1 MQAVRPGGDGQRRG
15 WLLAR
20 RSTGAVRRLWAIVP
34 PQRYDRSPDAC
45 VAYRRARETLPFYI
59 LQKGE
64 TIGVLT
70 HTGSR
75 THWSHAASF
84 PLSHHARTSGL
95 VSGLV
100 GRRRCA
106 RGRVAKQDVG
116 GLLGNREDGRPELPA
131 WHRGLGLGLGA
142 RL

>member
-1 MQAVRPGGDGQRRG
+1 MRV
-15 WLLAR
+15 WL
-20 RSTGAVRRLWAIVP
+20 TV
-34 PQRYDRSPDAC
+34 
-45 VAYRRARETLPFYI
+45 YRRARNASVFRSYKKRRLP
-59 LQKGE
+59 
-64 TIGVLT
+64 VPPVT
-70 HTGSR
+70 HTGSY
-75 THWSHAASF
+75 TPGTHAASF

-100 GRRRCA
+100 GRWRCA

-116 GLLGNREDGRPELPA
+116 GLLGDREDGRPELPA

>member
-1 MQAVRPGGDGQRRG
+1 MRVEVTEKRFVKMNIRVR
-15 WLLAR
+15 
-20 RSTGAVRRLWAIVP
+20 
-34 PQRYDRSPDAC
+34 DRNATTRVCGFTVQDT
-45 VAYRRARETLPFYI
+45 VERETLPFLV
-59 LQKGE
+59 LQKKE
-64 TIGVLT
+64 TTGTTGNSHRVV
-70 HTGSR
+70 HT
-75 THWSHAASF
+75 WSHAASF

-100 GRRRCA
+100 GRRRRA

-116 GLLGNREDGRPELPA
+116 SFLRDREDGRPELPA

>member
-1 MQAVRPGGDGQRRG
+1 MRVCGFP
-15 WLLAR
+15 
-20 RSTGAVRRLWAIVP
+20 S
-34 PQRYDRSPDAC
+34 
-45 VAYRRARETLPFYI
+45 RETLSV
-59 LQKGE
+59 LQKE
-64 TIGVLT
+64 TTRVLRLKLT
-70 HTGSR
+70 QGRTPGHTL
-75 THWSHAASF
+75 AASF

-116 GLLGNREDGRPELPA
+116 GLLGDREHGRAELPA
-131 WHRGLGLGLGA
+131 WHRGLGLGLGLGLGA